1 MFKIMHMKKMNFLAA
16 LAVTLVF
23 LSSCSSKKESTSEE
37 AERIEPVKVEVIEK
51 QEISRDVMFSTT
63 LLGYE
68 TLNVAPSVNGKI
80 ERILVEVGSR
90 VTKGQLLVQMDQNQ
104 YNTTKLAFANLGVE
118 MARMEALKETGS
130 ISQQAYDQMK
140 LSYDQ
145 TEESLDFLK
154 KNTYY
159 TAPFSGVITAKNY
172 EEGELY
178 GGQPILVLTQISTL
192 KAFISVPESYFTLV
206 KSGMQVELSTE
217 VYPNKTFPA
226 IIDIIYPTIDPT
238 THTFQVQL
246 KIPNG
251 NELLRPGMFARVKLS
266 LGQVDAMIVPYQ
278 AVLKL
283 IGSNDRYVF
292 IDDNGVAKRVPVT
305 LGQRFD
311 DKIEILSPEITSG
324 DKLVVTGQARLV
336 NGVKLE
342 IVD

>member
-1 MFKIMHMKKMNFLAA
+1 MKKINFLATF
-16 LAVTLVF
+16 AVAIIF
-23 LSSCSSKKESTSEE
+23 LTSCASKNKETKEE

-51 QEISRDVMFSTT
+51 QKIAREVMFSTT

-68 TLNVAPSVNGKI
+68 TLNVAPSVTGKI

-90 VTKGQLLVQMDQNQ
+90 VSKGQLLVQMDQNQ
-104 YNTTKLAFANLGVE
+104 YNTTKLTFANLGVE

-154 KNTYY
+154 KNTYF
-159 TAPFSGVITAKNY
+159 TAPFAGVITAKNY

-178 GGQPILVLTQISTL
+178 SGQPILVLTQISTL

-206 KSGMQVELSTE
+206 KKGMTVELSTE
-217 VYPNKTFPA
+217 VYPNQIFPA
-226 IIDIIYPTIDPT
+226 VIDIIYPTIDPT

-246 KIPNG
+246 KIPNS
-251 NELLRPGMFARVKLS
+251 NELLRPGMFARVNLS
-266 LGQVDAMIVPYQ
+266 LGEVDAMIVPYQ

-311 DKIEILSPEITSG
+311 DKVEILSTEIASG
-324 DKLVVTGQARLV
+324 DKLVTVGQARLV
-336 NGVKLE
+336 NGVKLK

>member
-1 MFKIMHMKKMNFLAA
+1 
-16 LAVTLVF
+16 
-23 LSSCSSKKESTSEE
+23 
-37 AERIEPVKVEVIEK
+37 
-51 QEISRDVMFSTT
+51 MFSTT

-68 TLNVAPSVNGKI
+68 TLNVAPSVTGKI

-90 VTKGQLLVQMDQNQ
+90 VSKGQLLVQMDQNQ
-104 YNTTKLAFANLGVE
+104 YNTTKLTFANLGVE

-154 KNTYY
+154 KNTYF
-159 TAPFSGVITAKNY
+159 TAPFAGVITAKNY

-178 GGQPILVLTQISTL
+178 SGQPILVLTQISTL

-206 KSGMQVELSTE
+206 KKGMTVELSTE
-217 VYPNKTFPA
+217 VYPNQIFPA
-226 IIDIIYPTIDPT
+226 VIDIIYPTIDPT

-246 KIPNG
+246 KIPNS
-251 NELLRPGMFARVKLS
+251 NELLRPGMFARVNLS
-266 LGQVDAMIVPYQ
+266 LGEVDAMIVPYQ

-311 DKIEILSPEITSG
+311 DKVEILSTEIASG
-324 DKLVVTGQARLV
+324 DKLVTVGQARLV
-336 NGVKLE
+336 NGVKLK

>member
-1 MFKIMHMKKMNFLAA
+1 
-16 LAVTLVF
+16 
-23 LSSCSSKKESTSEE
+23 
-37 AERIEPVKVEVIEK
+37 
-51 QEISRDVMFSTT
+51 
-63 LLGYE
+63 
-68 TLNVAPSVNGKI
+68 
-80 ERILVEVGSR
+80 
-90 VTKGQLLVQMDQNQ
+90 
-104 YNTTKLAFANLGVE
+104 

-154 KNTYY
+154 KNTYF
-159 TAPFSGVITAKNY
+159 TAPFAGVITAKNY

-178 GGQPILVLTQISTL
+178 SGQPILVLTQISTL

-206 KSGMQVELSTE
+206 KKGMTVELSTE
-217 VYPNKTFPA
+217 VYPNQIFPA
-226 IIDIIYPTIDPT
+226 VIDIIYPTIDPT

-246 KIPNG
+246 KIPNS
-251 NELLRPGMFARVKLS
+251 NELLRPGMFARVNLS
-266 LGQVDAMIVPYQ
+266 LGEVDAMIVPYQ

-311 DKIEILSPEITSG
+311 DKVEILSTEIASG
-324 DKLVVTGQARLV
+324 DKLVTVGQARLV
-336 NGVKLE
+336 NGVKLK